1 MTGAVMTSWEIA
13 TLRKMDVAALSVI
26 NKTGGHKREEATD
39 ADVADAK
46 LRIRGAAVKGR
57 RVVKRDRGTPN
68 G

>member
-1 MTGAVMTSWEIA
+1 MTSWEIA
-13 TLRKMDVAALSVI
+13 VVRKMDVAALSVI

-57 RVVKRDRGTPN
+57 RVVKRDKGASN

>member
-1 MTGAVMTSWEIA
+1 MTSWEIA

-46 LRIRGAAVKGR
+46 LRVRGAAVKGR
-57 RVVKRDRGTPN
+57 RVVRRETNKQPEAP
-68 G
+68 

>member
-57 RVVKRDRGTPN
+57 RVVKRGATA
-68 G
+68 